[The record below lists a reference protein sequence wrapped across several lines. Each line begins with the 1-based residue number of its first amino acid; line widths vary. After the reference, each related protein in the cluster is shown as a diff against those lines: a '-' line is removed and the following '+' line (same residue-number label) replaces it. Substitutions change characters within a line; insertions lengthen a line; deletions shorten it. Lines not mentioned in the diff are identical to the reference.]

1 MDSMRSLV
9 IMLVILFMT
18 SCSTK
23 YRGLHNDVSQF
34 KEDVNY
40 CLKKLCQSE
49 IKSSFTEFSIISPAK
64 AYGGGGDTRG
74 STAEACRAKSSHQ
87 ATVPSGSSLPRG
99 WIKCVRGY
107 TVRTSGFMR

>member
-1 MDSMRSLV
+1 MRLLIIMFV
-9 IMLVILFMT
+9 IPFMI

-49 IKSSFTEFSIISPAK
+49 IKSSFTEFSIISTTL
-64 AYGGGGDTRG
+64 AYGGGGGAGLKRN
-74 STAEACRAKSSHQ
+74 SMHK
-87 ATVPSGSSLPRG
+87 VSLKRLN
-99 WIKCVRGY
+99 ICLKERGY
-107 TVRTSGFMR
+107 SKDENGSFILPSIRCK

>member
-1 MDSMRSLV
+1 MDTMRLLIIMFV
-9 IMLVILFMT
+9 IPFMI

-49 IKSSFTEFSIISPAK
+49 IKSSFTEFSIISTTL
-64 AYGGGGDTRG
+64 AYGGGGGAGLKRN
-74 STAEACRAKSSHQ
+74 SMHK
-87 ATVPSGSSLPRG
+87 VSLKRLN
-99 WIKCVRGY
+99 ICLKEREQKEREY
-107 TVRTSGFMR
+107 F

>member
-1 MDSMRSLV
+1 MDTMRLL
-9 IMLVILFMT
+9 IIIFVILFMI

-49 IKSSFTEFSIISPAK
+49 IKSSFTEFSIISTTKLMEVVELWFKAK
-64 AYGGGGDTRG
+64 VDA
-74 STAEACRAKSSHQ
+74 
-87 ATVPSGSSLPRG
+87 
-99 WIKCVRGY
+99 
-107 TVRTSGFMR
+107 